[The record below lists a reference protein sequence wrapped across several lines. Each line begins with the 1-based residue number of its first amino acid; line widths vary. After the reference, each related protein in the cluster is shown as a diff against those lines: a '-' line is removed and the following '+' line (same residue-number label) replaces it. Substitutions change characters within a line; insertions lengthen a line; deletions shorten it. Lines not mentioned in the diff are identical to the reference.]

1 MKTLQYVSKLSKQCR
16 TARGGGMSLTDAL
29 DLTLTKP
36 RMILFHQSKLLAGHI
51 CEISNPPQRLH
62 RDAPIF

>member
-1 MKTLQYVSKLSKQCR
+1 
-16 TARGGGMSLTDAL
+16 MSLTDAL

-51 CEISNPPQRLH
+51 CEISNPPQPLH
-62 RDAPIF
+62 RDTPIF